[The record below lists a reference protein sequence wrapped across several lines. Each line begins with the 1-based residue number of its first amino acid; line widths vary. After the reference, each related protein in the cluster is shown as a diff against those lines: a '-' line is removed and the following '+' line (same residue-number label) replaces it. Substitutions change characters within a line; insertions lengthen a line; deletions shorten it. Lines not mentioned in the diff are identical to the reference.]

1 MQEVESRDENI
12 GSDTDKVDP
21 WRCGFIRVSPEGL
34 VLCCPVGY
42 AHLPNP

>member
-1 MQEVESRDENI
+1 MQEVENRDENI